1 MHAFASS
8 FFLSTV
14 FTADSALFRRYIKQP
29 KVAGR
34 QTGRERCV
42 ADVESIHRLRQS
54 TARVWFVDCLII
66 DRPYLEL
73 RYINGPK
80 DGQGSRLRRP
90 SDRPGEPSRTS
101 NFCKEKK
108 PLYLLKINPQS
119 RALSILFAKPSPHVS
134 LKSTRSLT
142 ILVQRNLDKKIK
154 LL

>member
-1 MHAFASS
+1 MSFFLIRTTDSALTHAFASG
-8 FFLSTV
+8 FFPSTV
-14 FTADSALFRRYIKQP
+14 LTADSALFRRYIKQP

-54 TARVWFVDCLII
+54 I
-66 DRPYLEL
+66 DQPYLQL
-73 RYINGPK
+73 RYIKGPK

-90 SDRPGEPSRTS
+90 SDRPGEPLRTS

-142 ILVQRNLDKKIK
+142 IPVQRNLEKN
-154 LL
+154 